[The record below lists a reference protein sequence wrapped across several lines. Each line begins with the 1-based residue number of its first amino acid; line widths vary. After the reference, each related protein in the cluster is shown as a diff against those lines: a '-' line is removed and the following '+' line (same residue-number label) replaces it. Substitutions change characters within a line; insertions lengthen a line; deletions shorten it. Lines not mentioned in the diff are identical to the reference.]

1 MPERPWRVA
10 VLDSGIGPLPQSAR
24 VVGARRFADEGDQV
38 LELPPIED
46 PIGHG
51 TAVASII
58 ASTGRPVELVIAQ
71 VLNERARCTAATF
84 AAAIVW
90 ALGQRAE
97 LLHCSLGLPHDRAV
111 LRTAIAAATGAGVLV
126 VAAAPARG
134 ATTYPAAYRGVI
146 RATGDARCDGEQISF
161 LASCPSTSDRPRE
174 HETQPL
180 HVQGCTPP
188 PKGEAVPFSEALLRP
203 PGRSPDSA
211 FHTTAAADFGACPV
225 HRDPS
230 GKVSR
235 GASMGAAHLSRYI
248 VTHMA
253 AGLAAGQVYESLIR
267 RVAFHGPERHH
278 PHASQR

>member
-161 LASCPSTSDRPRE
+161 LASCPSTGDRPRE

-188 PKGEAVPFSEALLRP
+188 PK
-203 PGRSPDSA
+203 
-211 FHTTAAADFGACPV
+211 
-225 HRDPS
+225 
-230 GKVSR
+230 
-235 GASMGAAHLSRYI
+235 
-248 VTHMA
+248 
-253 AGLAAGQVYESLIR
+253 
-267 RVAFHGPERHH
+267 
-278 PHASQR
+278 